1 MVGLR
6 TGRLGVEKAG
16 RGERCERGNGSVL
29 VWALGVVICWE
40 SWEDE
45 GLILLWKDVKATYVA
60 LFATS
65 FATVRSS
72 YNTGAAA
79 LPT

>member
-1 MVGLR
+1 M
-6 TGRLGVEKAG
+6 K
-16 RGERCERGNGSVL
+16 N
-29 VWALGVVICWE
+29 
-40 SWEDE
+40 
-45 GLILLWKDVKATYVA
+45 DVTATYIA

-79 LPT
+79 FLTYISEVKLCARSSVNLTLTRRAKAQTKH

>member
-1 MVGLR
+1 M
-6 TGRLGVEKAG
+6 
-16 RGERCERGNGSVL
+16 
-29 VWALGVVICWE
+29 
-40 SWEDE
+40 
-45 GLILLWKDVKATYVA
+45 KATYIV

-79 LPT
+79 FPTICLRRRYDLERYVRATPALMAESA

>member
-1 MVGLR
+1 M
-6 TGRLGVEKAG
+6 K
-16 RGERCERGNGSVL
+16 NG
-29 VWALGVVICWE
+29 
-40 SWEDE
+40 
-45 GLILLWKDVKATYVA
+45 VKATYIA

-79 LPT
+79 LLTYISEVKLCARSPVNLTLKRRAKAQTKR